1 MGFMTSPLSQSTTR
15 YRVLKFQDDNG
26 LDSRIVPSR
35 ILGLSYPEYL
45 KLFHN
50 LFPDKT
56 WIINSLDGL
65 PILVWEA
72 DTELFT
78 LLRLL
83 NKKYELVTKNAE

>member
-1 MGFMTSPLSQSTTR
+1 MSFMASPLSQETSR
-15 YRVLKFQDDNG
+15 YRVLKFEENNGIDD
-26 LDSRIVPSR
+26 RIVPSR
-35 ILGLSYPEYL
+35 MLGLSYPEYL

-56 WIINSLDGL
+56 WIVNDSNGF

-72 DTELFT
+72 DIELFT